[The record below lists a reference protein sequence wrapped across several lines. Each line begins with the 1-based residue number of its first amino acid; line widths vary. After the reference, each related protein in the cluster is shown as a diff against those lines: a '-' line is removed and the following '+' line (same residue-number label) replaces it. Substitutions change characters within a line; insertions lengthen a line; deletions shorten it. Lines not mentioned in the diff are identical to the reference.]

1 MGVTIVTNGAFVRF
15 RQAGVFSEL
24 AILFP
29 TVWDVQELLSD
40 LGADR
45 TGELTRL
52 PSLGHTAF
60 ELYWRKVGE
69 QIDRGM
75 FARFDLD
82 DLAAEAL
89 RRFPGNAVLLTVASQ
104 GREKT
109 GDLRILC
116 LLADPDRRSQLRLR
130 QEHRIILEI
139 ASRRG
144 PRTLTVTANPA
155 TRRNDIIGEIL
166 AARPDIVH
174 FAGHGTSDG
183 RLVFEQEDGA
193 PSTVRAD
200 ALAAAL
206 GLLPS
211 VLSCL
216 VLGSCFS
223 GTYADTLL
231 GPTLSVAGSATALD
245 DGAALEF
252 TRGFYTALA
261 TGNPGLHMAD
271 AFGAGCAQM
280 EVCGYTAADMCFESL
295 DSLRPGGR

>member
-1 MGVTIVTNGAFVRF
+1 M
-15 RQAGVFSEL
+15 

-45 TGELTRL
+45 TRELTRL
-52 PSLGHTAF
+52 PNPGHTAF
-60 ELYWRKVGE
+60 ELYWRKVCE

-89 RRFPGNAVLLTVASQ
+89 RRFPGNAVLLIVASHS
-104 GREKT
+104 REKT

-116 LLADPDRRSQLRLR
+116 LLADPDRLSQLRLR

-166 AARPDIVH
+166 ATRPDIVH

-183 RLVFEQEDGA
+183 RLVFEQENGA
-193 PSTVRAD
+193 STVTAD
-200 ALAAAL
+200 ALASVL

-231 GPTLSVAGSATALD
+231 GPTLSVAARRRRLTTGPPWSSP
-245 DGAALEF
+245 GAS
-252 TRGFYTALA
+252 T
-261 TGNPGLHMAD
+261 PPW
-271 AFGAGCAQM
+271 
-280 EVCGYTAADMCFESL
+280 
-295 DSLRPGGR
+295 RPARA